1 MANEG
6 VLTAFVIVTA
16 VAVLIQAAIL
26 FAIFQ
31 ALRQLREAVIRI
43 EAGLQEHFHPLL
55 RSLRSVVEAAREPV
69 SVILGNLAGISG
81 IVRERTQ
88 ATDAVAAELVDR
100 FRAQAVHADELLTST
115 LEKMQRAVDAVE
127 RGVLVPVR
135 ELTALLAGV
144 RRGLDF
150 FLGRRRPRTGEGARQ
165 EEELFI

>member
-1 MANEG
+1 MANDG

-16 VAVLIQAAIL
+16 VAVLLQAAIL

-31 ALRQLREAVIRI
+31 ALRQLREVVIRI
-43 EAGLQEHFHPLL
+43 EAGVQENFHPLL
-55 RSLRSVVEAAREPV
+55 RSVRAVAEAVREPV
-69 SVILGNLAGISG
+69 SVILGNLAGIST
-81 IVRERTQ
+81 ILRERTQ
-88 ATDAVAAELVDR
+88 STDAVAAELVDR
-100 FRAQAVHADELLTST
+100 FREQAVHADELLTAT

-135 ELTALLAGV
+135 ELSALLAGL

-150 FLGRRRPRTGEGARQ
+150 FLGKRRSPAGERARQ

>member
-1 MANEG
+1 MANDG

-16 VAVLIQAAIL
+16 LAVVIQAAIL

-43 EAGLQEHFHPLL
+43 EAGVQEHLHPLL
-55 RSLRSVVEAAREPV
+55 RSLRGIVDAVREPV
-69 SVILGNLAGISG
+69 SVVLGNLAGISG

-88 ATDAVAAELVDR
+88 ATDAVAAELVSR
-100 FRAQAVHADELLTST
+100 FRAQAVHADELLTTT
-115 LEKMQRAVDAVE
+115 LDKLQRAVDAAE
-127 RGVLVPVR
+127 RGVLTPIR
-135 ELTALLAGV
+135 ELSALLAGV

-150 FLGRRRPRTGEGARQ
+150 FLGRRRPRTGERARQ